1 MEEGFY
7 YTSESASSGLKSD
20 PDGLGCIWAL
30 AFVGPKVAALR
41 NKCCLGLSQIKTRIF
56 GSRAKSRAQTG
67 GRGLGTHRA
76 PHLAP
81 HLPCGRGAGAGQVE
95 GGQRPMGGREKWR
108 GCVGQA
114 SPGARR
120 VKKQQGL
127 TTHRTS
133 APDGQDLVNTHGVNR
148 QVGGSPLA
156 RGWVGAGQE
165 GR

>member
-7 YTSESASSGLKSD
+7 YTSESTSSGLKSD

-41 NKCCLGLSQIKTRIF
+41 NTCCLGLSQIKTRIF

-95 GGQRPMGGREKWR
+95 GGQRPMGGWEKWR

-120 VKKQQGL
+120 VKKHQGL

-133 APDGQDLVNTHGVNR
+133 TPDGQDLVNTHGVNR

-156 RGWVGAGQE
+156 RGRVGAGQE